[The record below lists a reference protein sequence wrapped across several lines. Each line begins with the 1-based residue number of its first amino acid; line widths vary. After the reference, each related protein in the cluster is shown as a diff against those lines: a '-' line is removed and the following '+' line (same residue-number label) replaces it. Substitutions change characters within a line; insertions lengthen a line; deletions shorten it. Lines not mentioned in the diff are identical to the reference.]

1 MLFVQLGSAL
11 STHLFQ
17 ALTPAGTAWLRLTI
31 AGLILL
37 ALTRPPLF
45 RLPWSTMRSTGALGA
60 ITGLMMLLFIEAI
73 ARIPLGTAVAIEFL
87 GPLTVAALRSH
98 RRAALIWPALALV
111 GVIGLTQ
118 PWAEKLNLVGIGFAV
133 AAGASWGVYILLT
146 QRVGTQL
153 PGLQGLA
160 ISLLTASIAIAPFGV
175 VAAIRGLG
183 VPVAAQ
189 GLGIAIL
196 VPLLPFALE
205 MLALRRMRV
214 AAFGTLMALE
224 PGIATLLGLL
234 VLRQRPDLLQV
245 IGVVA
250 VVVAGIGAQRFAPQ
264 PPAGIPTDQSRQ
276 EWHVLADPEGNEVC
290 LLEARLDPPGRNTK
304 TELGTGIQV

>member
-1 MLFVQLGSAL
+1 MKVPAPVLAVSAMLFVQLGAAL

-31 AGLILL
+31 AGVILL

-45 RLPWSTMRSTGALGA
+45 RLPWSTLRSTATLGA
-60 ITGLMMLLFIEAI
+60 VTGLLMLMFIEAI

-98 RRAALIWPALALV
+98 RPAALFWPALALV

-118 PWAEKLNLVGIGFAV
+118 PWVGHLNLVGIGFA
-133 AAGASWGVYILLT
+133 AASGVSWGGYILLT
-146 QRVGTQL
+146 HRVGTQL

-160 ISLLTASIAIAPFGV
+160 ISLSTAAVVIAPFGL
-175 VAAIRGLG
+175 VAAARGLT

-196 VPLLPFALE
+196 TPLLPFAFE

-234 VLRQRPDLLQV
+234 VLVQRPDLLQA

-250 VVVAGIGAQRFAPQ
+250 VIVAGVSAQRSTPEPLQDA
-264 PPAGIPTDQSRQ
+264 
-276 EWHVLADPEGNEVC
+276 LADR
-290 LLEARLDPPGRNTK
+290 ARQDDRR
-304 TELGTGIQV
+304 